1 MSATIRRA
9 VGWMRRRA
17 ENVVAGMLGIM
28 FVCFIVQIV
37 FRYFFNF
44 PIGWTSELS
53 VVMWL
58 YMALVGSAF
67 WLKES
72 EEIRFDLI
80 SGALPP
86 IGRRVVG
93 LVVAVATV
101 VLFGMALPAT
111 IKYVTF
117 MKVESSS
124 YLKIRLDILYSIY
137 IVFAVAV
144 IVRYAW
150 SIVSLL
156 RGEAPEEVDNH
167 RNGYSKKTVVGEEGA
182 MEIEVPRDR
191 SGSFD
196 PLLIA
201 KGQKRFEGFDEK
213 IIAMYARG
221 MTVRE
226 IQGFLLDHYR
236 VEVSADFIST
246 VTDSVLEAVVE
257 WQNRPLERSYPVVY
271 FDALRVKIR
280 DEGSVRNKAVYLA
293 LGIAAEGTKD
303 VLGIWIEQN
312 EGAKFWLKVMN
323 ELRNRGGRRTS

>member
-1 MSATIRRA
+1 MNATIRNA

-53 VVMWL
+53 VVCWL
-58 YMALVGSAF
+58 YITLLGSAF

-86 IGRRVVG
+86 LGKRTIG
-93 LVVAVATV
+93 LIVAVITV
-101 VLFGMALPAT
+101 ILFAMALPAT

-137 IVFAVAV
+137 IVFAIAV

-150 SIVSLL
+150 SIVTLL
-156 RGEAPEEVDNH
+156 RGEAPEEVDIT
-167 RNGYSKKTVVGEEGA
+167 KTS
-182 MEIEVPRDR
+182 
-191 SGSFD
+191 SG
-196 PLLIA
+196 L
-201 KGQKRFEGFDEK
+201 
-213 IIAMYARG
+213 
-221 MTVRE
+221 
-226 IQGFLLDHYR
+226 
-236 VEVSADFIST
+236 
-246 VTDSVLEAVVE
+246 
-257 WQNRPLERSYPVVY
+257 
-271 FDALRVKIR
+271 
-280 DEGSVRNKAVYLA
+280 
-293 LGIAAEGTKD
+293 
-303 VLGIWIEQN
+303 
-312 EGAKFWLKVMN
+312 
-323 ELRNRGGRRTS
+323 